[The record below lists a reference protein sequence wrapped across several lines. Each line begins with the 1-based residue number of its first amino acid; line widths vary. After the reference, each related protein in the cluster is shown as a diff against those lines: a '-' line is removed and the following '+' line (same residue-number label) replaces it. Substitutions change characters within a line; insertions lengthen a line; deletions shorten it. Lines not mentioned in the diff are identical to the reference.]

1 MKGKS
6 PNQNQKN
13 LFRPILIEIINPND
27 PLVILGNSIDW
38 ASFEKDFAELYSNTG
53 MPGKPVRM
61 MVGLLILKQMFNHG
75 DETLMPVW
83 VQNPYYQY
91 FCGESEFQWQFP
103 CDPSDL
109 SHFRK
114 RIGAK
119 GVEKIFSQS
128 VKIHKV
134 SEKECEDVIVDTT
147 VQEKN
152 ITFPTDT
159 KLQFKIIEKCNKI
172 AKQEGVELRQTYTRT
187 LKKLRIMLRFSNHP
201 KRRKQARKAQ
211 RKIKVIAGRQLRDL
225 TRKLPQE
232 VYEQHRA
239 LFEMFEK
246 VLTQTKTS
254 KNKIYSTHEPETA
267 CIAKGK
273 LHKPYEFGSKV
284 SFAMIPKRNI
294 IVGVVNFKG
303 NPNDTTTLVPTL
315 DACKSQSGLSFK
327 NVIVDRGYKGHTKIG
342 ETKVI
347 LPGKV
352 NPAKYWE
359 KQKIRKKC
367 RSRAAIEPII
377 GHIKTDCRMYRNY
390 LKGSIG
396 DQMNAILA
404 ASAMNFRQ
412 YLKKI
417 KEDFLFALGKFFLF
431 QKKKPTFF
439 VILVEN

>member
-6 PNQNQKN
+6 PTQNQRN

-27 PLVILGNSIDW
+27 PLVILSNNIDW
-38 ASFEKDFAELYSNTG
+38 AGLEKEFSELYSNTG
-53 MPGKPVRM
+53 MPAKPIRL

-91 FCGESEFQWQFP
+91 FCGEAEFQWKFP

-109 SHFRK
+109 VHFRK
-114 RIGAK
+114 RIGTK
-119 GVEKIFSQS
+119 GIEKIFSQS
-128 VKIHKV
+128 VKIHKITK
-134 SEKECEDVIVDTT
+134 KECEDVIVDTT

-172 AKQEGVELRQTYTRT
+172 AKQEGVEMRQTYTRT
-187 LKKLRIMLRFSNHP
+187 LKKLRIMLRFSHHP
-201 KRRKQARKAQ
+201 KRKKHARKAQ
-211 RKIKVIAGRQLRDL
+211 KKIKVIAGRQIRDL

-232 VYEQHRA
+232 VYDKYRD
-239 LFEMFEK
+239 LFEVFEK
-246 VLTQTKTS
+246 ILKQTKTS

-303 NPNDTTTLVPTL
+303 NPNDTTTLSPTL
-315 DACKSQSGLSFK
+315 ETCKSQSGLSFK

-347 LPGKV
+347 LPGKT

-377 GHIKTDCRMYRNY
+377 GHIKTDCRMFKNY
-390 LKGSIG
+390 LKGSTG

-417 KEDFLFALGKFFLF
+417 KKDFLFAFEKILLSKN
-431 QKKKPTFF
+431 QTNYFF
-439 VILVEN
+439 VFLAKK